1 MEKEELTF
9 DELPSVLA
17 LVLRKVEGIEK
28 NVERI
33 QAAVERTTTQ
43 HKDGHTPMTLS
54 EACEFLK
61 MKRSTMYYHL
71 ENGNIPA
78 TRKGK
83 NYILFKDELLK
94 WAESGRINDV
104 PLTFEEQAAAMS
116 SDFKRKANPR
126 Y

>member
-83 NYILFKDELLK
+83 NYILFKDELVR
-94 WAESGRINDV
+94 WAESGRTNDV
-104 PLTFEEQAAAMS
+104 PMTISEREEAIS
-116 SDFKRKANPR
+116 NGIRRHKFIR
-126 Y
+126 

>member
-83 NYILFKDELLK
+83 NYILFKDELVR
-94 WAESGRINDV
+94 WAESGRTNDV
-104 PLTFEEQAAAMS
+104 PMTISEREEAIS
-116 SDFKRKANPR
+116 NGIRRHKFVR
-126 Y
+126 

>member
-54 EACEFLK
+54 EA
-61 MKRSTMYYHL
+61 
-71 ENGNIPA
+71 
-78 TRKGK
+78 
-83 NYILFKDELLK
+83 
-94 WAESGRINDV
+94 
-104 PLTFEEQAAAMS
+104 
-116 SDFKRKANPR
+116 
-126 Y
+126 